1 MPTFITCNYY
11 FRYYHF
17 ILSITITKVG
27 TKNKNKINTSSFAT
41 YIIVVQKPFNISY
54 KTRMHFLPYYI
65 DLVLPIDS
73 VETKDVA
80 NVTRDSELEIIMT
93 ILRIVS
99 AHHQF

>member
-1 MPTFITCNYY
+1 
-11 FRYYHF
+11 
-17 ILSITITKVG
+17 
-27 TKNKNKINTSSFAT
+27 
-41 YIIVVQKPFNISY
+41 
-54 KTRMHFLPYYI
+54 MHFLPYYI